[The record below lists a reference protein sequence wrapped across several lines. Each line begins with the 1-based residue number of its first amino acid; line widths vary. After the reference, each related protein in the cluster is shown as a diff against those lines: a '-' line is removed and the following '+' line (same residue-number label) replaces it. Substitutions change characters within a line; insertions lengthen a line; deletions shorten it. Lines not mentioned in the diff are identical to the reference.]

1 MITFNTYTYKQR
13 LAPTPYF
20 TILNKNIYKMILV
33 NPIIYNVDK
42 WF

>member
-13 LAPTPYF
+13 LAPASYF